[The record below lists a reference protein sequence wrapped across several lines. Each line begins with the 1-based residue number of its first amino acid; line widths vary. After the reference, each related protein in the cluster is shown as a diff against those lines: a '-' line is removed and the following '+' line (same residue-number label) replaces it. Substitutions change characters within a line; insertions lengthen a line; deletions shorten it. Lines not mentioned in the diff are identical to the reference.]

1 MTTKHTPGPWHW
13 TTGDEATH
21 AELLPDG
28 APEIAHDSILYH
40 GADWS
45 IKPAN
50 ARLIAAAP
58 ETAAERERLKALNAE
73 LLEAAKAALAKI
85 CGDGW
90 DGSLG
95 HHPDNPLPTQ
105 LRRAIAKAEGR

>member
-1 MTTKHTPGPWHW
+1 MTRYTSTAPATPS
-13 TTGDEATH
+13 DLLYEEIIVH
-21 AELLPDG
+21 ASYDADGRIKFKDLPSHVAVVVEGNPPALEPVNVELLD
-28 APEIAHDSILYH
+28 
-40 GADWS
+40 
-45 IKPAN
+45 
-50 ARLIAAAP
+50 
-58 ETAAERERLKALNAE
+58 
-73 LLEAAKAALAKI
+73 AAKAALAKI